1 MFLIVV
7 LIIHA
12 LNILCECIERRL
24 FFKIGDQFKV
34 AFSQFTAE
42 KNDRL
47 KLCDN
52 I

>member
-12 LNILCECIERRL
+12 LNILRECIERKV

-34 AFSQFTAE
+34 AFFQFTAE
-42 KNDRL
+42 KNDTL
-47 KLCDN
+47 KLCGN